1 MTALSLKINQIEKEI
16 GVLDENMKNKIIMMG
31 VEIDSAASDAIT
43 FNITPNR
50 PDLLSFQGFIR
61 AIKAFIGKEKGIKKY
76 VVHNPKKD
84 YTIKISPSVKD
95 VRPYTACA
103 IVKNLSL
110 DNEKIKEIIDLQE
123 KLHSTIGRNRKKL
136 AIGIYPLEKI
146 SLPIKYTARNPKDI
160 RFIPLESEKE
170 MSAPEILRSH
180 PTGREYA
187 RLLEKNSLFPVFID
201 SKDKILSMPPII
213 NSQETGKISLETK
226 DVFIE
231 CSGFDFSILQKTLNI
246 VVTSLADM
254 GGAIY
259 GMTLED
265 SSKSITPD
273 LSTEKMKIS
282 LENTN
287 KLLGLNLKDKD
298 LEKLLPKMGFEYKS
312 GKVIIP
318 AWRTDIMHEVDIIE
332 DIAIAY
338 GYDKFTPEIPSISTV
353 AEESYESR
361 LKSKIA
367 EILIGLQFIEV
378 SSYHLIKGEEIKKFK
393 SLPKIEIENSKT
405 EYKFLRANLLIPAL
419 RIFSENKDSEYPQ
432 KIFELGQVFAKNNES
447 ETGIEES
454 SHLLMAS
461 SPGNSTYMKQILDY
475 LAKMLFLKCNIA
487 ELSVQGLIEGRTYSI
502 MINNKPIG
510 YFGEVH
516 PETLRDWNIK
526 MPLSVLEITLEEII
540 SVLEKNS

>member
-31 VEIDSAASDAIT
+31 VEIDSATSDAIT

-50 PDLLSFQGFIR
+50 PDLLSLQGFIR
-61 AIKAFIGKEKGIKKY
+61 TTKAFIGKEKGIKKY
-76 VVHNPKKD
+76 SVHNPEKD
-84 YTIKISPSVKD
+84 YIVKISPSVKD

-170 MSAPEILRSH
+170 MSAPEILRNH
-180 PTGREYA
+180 PTGKEYA
-187 RLLEKNSLFPVFID
+187 HLLDKNSLFPVFID

-273 LSTEKMKIS
+273 LSTQKMKIS

-338 GYDKFTPEIPSISTV
+338 GYNQFTPEIPSISTV

-393 SLPKIEIENSKT
+393 SQPKIEIENSKT
-405 EYKFLRANLLIPAL
+405 EYKFLRPNLLIPAL

-432 KIFELGQVFAKNNES
+432 KIFELGPVFAKNNES

-487 ELSVQGLIEGRTYSI
+487 ELSIQGLIEGRTYSI

-526 MPLSVLEITLEEII
+526 MPLSVLEIALEEII
-540 SVLEKNS
+540 LILKEKS

>member
-405 EYKFLRANLLIPAL
+405 EYKFLRPNLLIPAL

>member
-110 DNEKIKEIIDLQE
+110 YNQKIKEIIDLQE